1 MILVINF
8 VCRAFSLV
16 LNLFMVSGLSFSKSS
31 SSARVAIERF
41 EEEKK
46 EKKVN
51 RRQFLFSSFCGVGWL
66 MTWIGT
72 PLSPVVRVISSLAFS
87 RELEW
92 GLS

>member
-16 LNLFMVSGLSFSKSS
+16 LKLFMVSGLSFSKSS

-46 EKKVN
+46 KRKK
-51 RRQFLFSSFCGVGWL
+51 G
-66 MTWIGT
+66 
-72 PLSPVVRVISSLAFS
+72 
-87 RELEW
+87 
-92 GLS
+92 